1 VDPIAASISLTLD
14 AGSVAAPKM
23 RQSSAKKP
31 QWGKSTSQRAQE
43 TAIHGI
49 AAGELM
55 LFLARIVTLRVFTS
69 QNHIKIVRKY
79 VLYTL
84 LAIALACNANAKDK
98 DKDKDKG
105 GGTTYSVPD
114 GGATFALLGLS
125 FALIV
130 LAQRK
135 AAIIK

>member
-1 VDPIAASISLTLD
+1 
-14 AGSVAAPKM
+14 
-23 RQSSAKKP
+23 
-31 QWGKSTSQRAQE
+31 
-43 TAIHGI
+43 
-49 AAGELM
+49 
-55 LFLARIVTLRVFTS
+55 
-69 QNHIKIVRKY
+69 VRKY

-98 DKDKDKG
+98 DKDKDKE

-114 GGATFALLGLS
+114 TGATFALLGLS

-135 AAIIK
+135 AAIISCPDVTKSGPL

>member
-1 VDPIAASISLTLD
+1 
-14 AGSVAAPKM
+14 
-23 RQSSAKKP
+23 
-31 QWGKSTSQRAQE
+31 
-43 TAIHGI
+43 
-49 AAGELM
+49 
-55 LFLARIVTLRVFTS
+55 
-69 QNHIKIVRKY
+69 VRKY

-98 DKDKDKG
+98 DKDKE

-114 GGATFALLGLS
+114 TGATVALLGLS

-135 AAIIK
+135 AAIISCPDVTKSGPL

>member
-1 VDPIAASISLTLD
+1 
-14 AGSVAAPKM
+14 
-23 RQSSAKKP
+23 
-31 QWGKSTSQRAQE
+31 
-43 TAIHGI
+43 
-49 AAGELM
+49 
-55 LFLARIVTLRVFTS
+55 
-69 QNHIKIVRKY
+69 VRKY
-79 VLYTL
+79 ILYTL

-130 LAQRK
+130 LAQRR